1 MATNKNCRLTSLPKN
16 GAILIQSAKECKN
29 AQSALKSRLEVLAL
43 LLYNLGEFENQE
55 NDMLIARV
63 VGDVVSTMKDEK
75 LSGRKLL
82 IVREV
87 SIENELVGKPI
98 VAVDT
103 VDAGE
108 GDVVLVAQGSSAR
121 QTSSTKDTPTDA
133 VIMAIVDSVEMEG
146 KVTFRKG
153 R

>member
-1 MATNKNCRLTSLPKN
+1 
-16 GAILIQSAKECKN
+16 
-29 AQSALKSRLEVLAL
+29 
-43 LLYNLGEFENQE
+43 
-55 NDMLIARV
+55 MLIARV

-75 LSGRKLL
+75 MSGRKLL

-103 VDAGE
+103 VDAGV
-108 GDVVLVAQGSSAR
+108 GDVVLIAQGSSAR

>member
-1 MATNKNCRLTSLPKN
+1 
-16 GAILIQSAKECKN
+16 
-29 AQSALKSRLEVLAL
+29 
-43 LLYNLGEFENQE
+43 
-55 NDMLIARV
+55 MLIARV

-75 LSGRKLL
+75 MSGRKLL

-87 SIENELVGKPI
+87 SIENELIGKPI

-103 VDAGE
+103 VDAGV